1 MPKVNPAKQWK
12 IPLIR
17 FGELN
22 GFVRHLRPSQSGLQ
36 PVFWLGIQPTQI
48 FQSLNEGWISFV
60 SKSSSYKGLS
70 FGDIVELLE
79 GYRVTIR
86 ISYKIIA
93 IKNEVGFGNTHE
105 IFT

>member
-1 MPKVNPAKQWK
+1 MALCVTSAQVNP
-12 IPLIR
+12 
-17 FGELN
+17 
-22 GFVRHLRPSQSGLQ
+22 GFSQSFGSASSQ
-36 PVFWLGIQPTQI
+36 PR
-48 FQSLNEGWISFV
+48 SFKVLTKAGFPSYLRVPRTRV
-60 SKSSSYKGLS
+60 SAS
-70 FGDIVELLE
+70 GDIVELLE